1 VDDRV
6 DSISPTASRPET
18 AACDCFFTGS
28 ASNIVLE
35 AERKALNQVR
45 HHYLSRQLVLNWVRN
60 AQGTPRVELDQLM
73 HRMRV
78 VG

>member
-1 VDDRV
+1 
-6 DSISPTASRPET
+6 
-18 AACDCFFTGS
+18 
-28 ASNIVLE
+28 VLE